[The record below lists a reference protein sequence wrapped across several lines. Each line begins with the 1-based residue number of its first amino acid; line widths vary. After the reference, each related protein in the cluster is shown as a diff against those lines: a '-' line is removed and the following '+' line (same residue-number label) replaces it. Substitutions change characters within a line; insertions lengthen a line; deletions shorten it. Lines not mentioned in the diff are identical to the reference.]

1 MSATSLQAAG
11 PLLTRVLEAQ
21 EAETDAVAYP
31 QLEML
36 GRAVARRAKQLGDC
50 LVWPAGAAAERI
62 GAAVTLATKGE
73 VEVGSWNSGVD
84 GRRVLLVVVA
94 GVSAISLES
103 TAVRLR
109 RSGAAEVHGCGV
121 RVTGA
126 EKVTVLDSYTSL
138 AADSRSSL
146 TLVDDAA

>member
-1 MSATSLQAAG
+1 MSATSLQSAG

-21 EAETDAVAYP
+21 EAEAAAVGYP

-36 GRAVARRAKQLGDC
+36 GRAVARRAQQLGDC

-84 GRRVLLVVVA
+84 GRRVLLLVVA
-94 GVSAISLES
+94 GVTAMSLES

-109 RSGAAEVHGCGV
+109 RSGAVEVHGCGV
-121 RVTGA
+121 RVAGA
-126 EKVTVLDSYTSL
+126 EEVSVLDSYTSL
-138 AADSRSSL
+138 AGESHPSL
-146 TLVDDAA
+146 TLVGDAA